1 MKGVLSKILRL
12 AFAVLLIINTIP
24 RNLYADEGDVA
35 IPEPEPIV
43 ETAPEPEPEPEP
55 APTPEPVSEAQPNAP
70 PAEPAPAPEPEPAP
84 EVKQEEAEPVNQE
97 EVSELTE
104 ELPAEEADGEELP
117 ASETADSSDA
127 LNADD
132 NKEDA
137 VVEAEME
144 QISYTIYFE
153 ASENGLVLVDGID
166 PASSKAK
173 QEVKAKEELKA
184 VKAEANE
191 GYEFEEWQLNGVSF
205 SKEATLKADQIEL
218 KDEDRYTALFK
229 EIVEETEGE
238 IAEESEI
245 IEETEEAGEEE
256 LTKVQIFF
264 EASEHGTISAEG
276 FENVPSLIQE
286 AEKAEELVSVSAN
299 ADEGYEFAEWQKNGE
314 HFSDEATL
322 EASGIELKN
331 EDKYV
336 AVFKEAEAEEVI
348 VEEIV
353 EEEANPAGEFS
364 KVVSGMI
371 VKVAY
376 EKDTFPK
383 GTEMVVTPIAADEIY
398 DIVNNATEGEVKRI
412 KAVDITFW
420 YEGKEIQPEKA
431 VSVYMKAYGYD
442 DAKEQQVVH
451 IDDKNNVE
459 TVSGASSSG
468 GAAESE
474 FAADHFS
481 IYAIVETG
489 DDARLTVEFKNG
501 DSVIASQIV
510 KKSDIDSG
518 IFDQIVYDPGA
529 GSIDSDQVFRG
540 WTHVKDYTV
549 EGLTDGTNPSMTID
563 AVREDVKAILNEGVH
578 DGDTVTYYAMVFHVI
593 NVTYKDE
600 DNVVIKNEG
609 LLTKGETVNY
619 TVNETYV
626 PKTAD
631 QEFQGWNFTT
641 SGTITKADGSPIE
654 EGETILN
661 ETEIIISN
669 DLILT
674 VKAPS
679 GYWLIFKENAK
690 GASYTS
696 PQFLE
701 GEKPTVP
708 ADPTRFG
715 YTFGGWYTDE
725 ACTDGNEFNFDQVL
739 KKTTTVYAKWIEV
752 ETADYVIIIWKQNV
766 KGNGYDFTE
775 SIKGEGIVGETINDV
790 TAIGSG
796 NSRYA
801 SIKGTAYRWEG
812 FYLEDFDTNVV
823 VNTNGTAAV
832 NVYYNR
838 VTITLTFQYRQNNI

>member
-84 EVKQEEAEPVNQE
+84 EVKQEEAEPVNRE
-97 EVSELTE
+97 EVSEPTE

-314 HFSDEATL
+314 HFSDEAML
-322 EASGIELKN
+322 DASGIELKDQ
-331 EDKYV
+331 DKYV
-336 AVFKEAEAEEVI
+336 AVFKEIE
-348 VEEIV
+348 V
-353 EEEANPAGEFS
+353 EEEITEEEIWPKEFS
-364 KVVSGMI
+364 ALVGGVI
-371 VKVAY
+371 VKVTY
-376 EKDTFPK
+376 DEGTFPE
-383 GTEMVVTPIAADEIY
+383 GTQMVVTPIPEDQVY
-398 DIVNNATEGEVKRI
+398 DAVNEKVEGTVTRI
-412 KAVDITFW
+412 KAVDITF
-420 YEGKEIQPEKA
+420 YADGKEVQPKKF

-442 DAKEQQVVH
+442 DSKEQQIVH
-451 IDDKNNVE
+451 IDDKNKVDVVAGASASGGSVE
-459 TVSGASSSG
+459 T
-468 GAAESE
+468 E
-474 FAADHFS
+474 FDTKSFS
-481 IYAIVETG
+481 IYAVIETG
-489 DDARLTVEFKNG
+489 EDARLVVNF
-501 DSVIASQIV
+501 V
-510 KKSDIDSG
+510 KADGTTATMMINERQAETH
-518 IFDQIVYDPGA
+518 IEQYIYDPGA
-529 GSIDSDQVFRG
+529 G
-540 WTHVKDYTV
+540 
-549 EGLTDGTNPSMTID
+549 TIPED
-563 AVREDVKAILNEGVH
+563 AGRTFV
-578 DGDTVTYYAMVFHVI
+578 
-593 NVTYKDE
+593 
-600 DNVVIKNEG
+600 
-609 LLTKGETVNY
+609 VNY
-619 TVNETYV
+619 SSL
-626 PKTAD
+626 PQD
-631 QEFQGWNFTT
+631 R
-641 SGTITKADGSPIE
+641 IE
-654 EGETILN
+654 ETLRRIQLCITQDQIEQAF
-661 ETEIIISN
+661 
-669 DLILT
+669 D
-674 VKAPS
+674 
-679 GYWLIFKENAK
+679 
-690 GASYTS
+690 
-696 PQFLE
+696 FLPCSDCPE
-701 GEKPTVP
+701 G
-708 ADPTRFG
+708 
-715 YTFGGWYTDE
+715 
-725 ACTDGNEFNFDQVL
+725 
-739 KKTTTVYAKWIEV
+739 
-752 ETADYVIIIWKQNV
+752 
-766 KGNGYDFTE
+766 
-775 SIKGEGIVGETINDV
+775 NDV
-790 TAIGSG
+790 
-796 NSRYA
+796 
-801 SIKGTAYRWEG
+801 
-812 FYLEDFDTNVV
+812 V
-823 VNTNGTAAV
+823 
-832 NVYYNR
+832 
-838 VTITLTFQYRQNNI
+838 